1 MSNAAAVSDRRWW
14 DEAEPIWVTAQKAGL
29 TTATMFWPG
38 SEAAIHGV
46 RPAYWRQFDQSRTSA
61 QRVAQVLAWLDLPP
75 DARPRFVTLYFD
87 AVDTAGHLYGPDS
100 PQVDAALAN
109 VDSALGALTRG
120 LSARRLAANLVIVS
134 DHGMA
139 AVSAARRIYL
149 DDLVPMADLKAMTMG
164 AFLAASPTPGHAAEA
179 ETALLRPHP
188 HMQCW
193 RKGQIPARYHYGR
206 NPRVPAI
213 VCLPQTGWEITTHGY
228 KGRQAGGDHGFDPY
242 DPLMA
247 AIFIADGP
255 AFRHGVV
262 LPAFDNVDVYPLVAR
277 VIGVTPQPNDG
288 HLAEV
293 AAALAP

>member
-1 MSNAAAVSDRRWW
+1 
-14 DEAEPIWVTAQKAGL
+14 
-29 TTATMFWPG
+29 
-38 SEAAIHGV
+38 
-46 RPAYWRQFDQSRTSA
+46 
-61 QRVAQVLAWLDLPP
+61 
-75 DARPRFVTLYFD
+75 
-87 AVDTAGHLYGPDS
+87 
-100 PQVDAALAN
+100 
-109 VDSALGALTRG
+109 
-120 LSARRLAANLVIVS
+120 
-134 DHGMA
+134 
-139 AVSAARRIYL
+139 
-149 DDLVPMADLKAMTMG
+149 
-164 AFLAASPTPGHAAEA
+164 
-179 ETALLRPHP
+179 
-188 HMQCW
+188 
-193 RKGQIPARYHYGR
+193 
-206 NPRVPAI
+206 